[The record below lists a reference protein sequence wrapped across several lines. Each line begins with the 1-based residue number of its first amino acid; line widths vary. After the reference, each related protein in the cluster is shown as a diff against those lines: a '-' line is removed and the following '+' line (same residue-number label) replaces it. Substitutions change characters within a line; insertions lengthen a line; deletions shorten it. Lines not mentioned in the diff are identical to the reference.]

1 MEKFYKFCVKLVFPF
16 WFVVWALLNMDRC
29 AAMSEFLVSTFDQ
42 FLQHDTCVGKGNAL
56 RIWPGL
62 LDTLYPNLQGVAD
75 LSRKLA
81 LVCER
86 AFAVRLRP
94 HVKHHHFVEFWCG
107 TGNLTKALLSFGFE
121 GVGLDVTC
129 SEEHNCLM
137 SSGLRLWMNLLMSII
152 EHGLCWMGPP
162 CSSFVIL
169 CLAQSQRYDFNAWW
183 GDASREFVRHA
194 HADCCPCLSAGM
206 CCGAT
211 SLFGTTCQ
219 QLHVSTTSNVLCP
232 VICQSQQD
240 QNISWSFWWP
250 NRETFANLG
259 NRAAYSQ
266 LLRQRS
272 DACVSGTSLVT
283 RNDNGSFTG
292 VKDLLV
298 ESGAYTSKF
307 GQHVSKIFAEGSSK
321 AGRLKHVIQV

>member
-1 MEKFYKFCVKLVFPF
+1 METFFKLCVKLVFLF

-29 AAMSEFLVSTFDQ
+29 AAMSHFLVSTFDQ
-42 FLQHDTCVGKGNAL
+42 FLQHGTCVGKGNAL

-81 LVCER
+81 LVCEG

-152 EHGLCWMGPP
+152 EHGLCWLGPP

-169 CLAQSQRYDFNAWW
+169 CLAQSQRYDFNDWW
-183 GDASREFVRHA
+183 GDTSREFVRTGNMHMQIA
-194 HADCCPCLSAGM
+194 AIVFLLACVVGLQVCLEQPANSCM
-206 CCGAT
+206 CQLPPMYSVLSFVKANKIKTYLGA
-211 SLFGTTCQ
+211 FGGPTEKPLQIWC
-219 QLHVSTTSNVLCP
+219 
-232 VICQSQQD
+232 
-240 QNISWSFWWP
+240 
-250 NRETFANLG
+250 

-272 DACVSGTSLVT
+272 DACVSGPSLVT

-307 GQHVSKIFAEGSSK
+307 GQHVFKIFAEELQAKLVGSNM
-321 AGRLKHVIQV
+321 